1 MTLRSVPNN
10 IRKLTAKDED
20 FCIITGY
27 AYYPRAVIEI
37 NQSCPQDFKSIILTA
52 ISKGWVSAEA
62 YVRDSEYMWEKL
74 NDNAS

>member
-10 IRKLTAKDED
+10 IRKITAKDDD
-20 FCIITGY
+20 FCIISGY

-37 NQSCPQDFKSIILTA
+37 SQNCPQDFKSIILTA

-74 NDNAS
+74 SDNAS

>member
-10 IRKLTAKDED
+10 IRKLTTKDKD
-20 FCIITGY
+20 FCIISNY

-37 NQSCPQDFKSIILTA
+37 NKSCPNDVKQMLGLA
-52 ISKGWVSAEA
+52 ISKGWVVAAA
-62 YVRDSEYMWEKL
+62 YVKDSEYMWEKL